1 MCTQGLESELL
12 KMFYRH
18 FYDSFIYTY
27 PILLFSIKLH
37 AKNNKTLG
45 GEIMLGKLSKNL
57 WNFVTKNR
65 TKRITIL
72 INIPTELAFQWQCD
86 TTVS

>member
-45 GEIMLGKLSKNL
+45 GNNVGEIEQKPM
-57 WNFVTKNR
+57 
-65 TKRITIL
+65 
-72 INIPTELAFQWQCD
+72 ELCY
-86 TTVS
+86 